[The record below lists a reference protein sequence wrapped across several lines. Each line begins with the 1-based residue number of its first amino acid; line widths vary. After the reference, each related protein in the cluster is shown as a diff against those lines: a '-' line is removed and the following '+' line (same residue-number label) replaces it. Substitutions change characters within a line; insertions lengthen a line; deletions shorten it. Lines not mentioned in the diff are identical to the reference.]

1 MFMKTKE
8 LHHPL
13 NKEPVASK
21 PSAPRMY
28 FSEVFSQC
36 SLGKGTYALE
46 QGRLPSATSG
56 LPTAKVTITDLLG

>member
-1 MFMKTKE
+1 MFMETKE

-28 FSEVFSQC
+28 FSEVFSH
-36 SLGKGTYALE
+36 S
-46 QGRLPSATSG
+46 
-56 LPTAKVTITDLLG
+56 VV